1 MEKNISPI
9 DNRYSNICDNL
20 REYVSD
26 YGINKIRFEIEIKYL
41 RFLLKLLFNYKFDI
55 SSFINMFSLEK
66 IRNYEKET
74 NHDIKAI
81 EYYIK
86 NILQLDFNFN
96 DKYCEFV
103 HFGLTS
109 QDINSLTNTLSIK
122 YSLENTILPKLEMIL
137 TNIQDKFEKWKHISM
152 MSRTHGQPAVTTSMG
167 KEFMVYYSR
176 LQNQITSLN
185 NIKYTTKFGG
195 AVGNLSAHYFC
206 YEDINWE
213 EEMDKFLD
221 TEYNVGR
228 NKFTTQVDHYDN
240 LSEIFDIIRRINV
253 ILLDFNTDMWLYI
266 SQNYFKL
273 KLKENEVGSSTM
285 PHKVNPI
292 NFENSE
298 GNLHLANAL
307 LNMFSNK
314 LPISRLQ
321 RDLTDST
328 ISRNFGTALSYC
340 LIAYSS
346 LEKGLDKLEI
356 NEDAINFDLQENWSI
371 LMEAVQSKMKT
382 EFIKDSYEKI
392 KNISRGKRITKD
404 EYINIVEQLD
414 IKDKSRLLE
423 LTPFT
428 Y

>member
-1 MEKNISPI
+1 MEYNISPV
-9 DNRYSNICDNL
+9 DNRYSTICDNL
-20 REYVSD
+20 RNFVSD
-26 YGINKIRFEIEIKYL
+26 YGINRIRFEIEIKYL
-41 RFLLKLLFNYKFDI
+41 RFILKLLFNYKFDI
-55 SSFINMFSLEK
+55 NTIMNMFSLSK
-66 IRNYEKET
+66 IKQFERET

-81 EYYIK
+81 EYLIK
-86 NILQLDFNFN
+86 HILELDYNFN
-96 DKYCEFV
+96 NKYCEFV

-122 YSLENTILPKLEMIL
+122 YSIENTILPKLEAIL
-137 TNIQDKFEKWKHISM
+137 TNIENKSYQWKRIPM
-152 MSRTHGQPAVTTSMG
+152 LSRTHGQPAVTTSMG
-167 KEFMVYYSR
+167 KEFLVYYSR
-176 LQNQITSLN
+176 LEKQINELN
-185 NIKYTTKFGG
+185 TIKYTTKFGG
-195 AVGNLSAHYFC
+195 AVGNLNAHYFC
-206 YEDINWE
+206 YDTINWDE
-213 EEMDKFLD
+213 HMDAFLD
-221 TEYNVGR
+221 IEFNVGR
-228 NKFTTQVDHYDN
+228 NRYTTQVDHYDN
-240 LSEIFDIIRRINV
+240 LSEIFDILRRINV

-273 KLKENEVGSSTM
+273 KLKTNEVGSSTM

-346 LEKGLDKLEI
+346 LESGLNKLELNSDVI
-356 NEDAINFDLQENWSI
+356 DNDLNENWSI

-392 KNISRGKRITKD
+392 KSISRGKRITEI
-404 EYINIVEQLD
+404 EYLNIVNQLN
-414 IKDKSRLLE
+414 IKDKTKLLE

>member
-9 DNRYSNICDNL
+9 DNRYSNICDSL

-26 YGINKIRFEIEIKYL
+26 YGINKIRFDIEMRYL

-55 SSFINMFSLEK
+55 SSFINMYSLEK

-81 EYYIK
+81 EYFIK
-86 NILQLDFNFN
+86 HILHLNDNFN

-122 YSLENTILPKLEMIL
+122 YSLENSLLPKFESIL
-137 TNIQDKFEKWKHISM
+137 TNIKDKIEQWKHISM

-176 LQNQITSLN
+176 LQKQITALN

-206 YEDINWE
+206 YDKINWNE
-213 EEMDKFLD
+213 QMDIFLES
-221 TEYNVGR
+221 EYNVGR
-228 NKFTTQVDHYDN
+228 NRYTTQVDHYDN

-253 ILLDFNTDMWLYI
+253 ILLDFNTDIWLYI

-356 NEDAINFDLQENWSI
+356 NEDAINSDLSENWSI

-392 KNISRGKRITKD
+392 KSISRGKRITEA
-404 EYINIVEQLD
+404 EYINIIEQLD
-414 IKDKSRLLE
+414 IKDKSRLFE
-423 LTPFT
+423 LTPFI